1 MKYSRRDPEYPLED
15 ELVQAPVHK
24 GETEIKTEF
33 HKEIKVIRV
42 IIPGQVQVEHVPAVH
57 EVHPVGSH
65 ALVAELEPGFEL
77 FFKK

>member
-1 MKYSRRDPEYPLED
+1 MKYSRRNPEYPLED

-24 GETEIKTEF
+24 GETEIKTKF
-33 HKEIKVIRV
+33 TKIQVIRV
-42 IIPGQVQVEHVPAVH
+42 KIPGQIEVEDIPAVH

-77 FFKK
+77 FF